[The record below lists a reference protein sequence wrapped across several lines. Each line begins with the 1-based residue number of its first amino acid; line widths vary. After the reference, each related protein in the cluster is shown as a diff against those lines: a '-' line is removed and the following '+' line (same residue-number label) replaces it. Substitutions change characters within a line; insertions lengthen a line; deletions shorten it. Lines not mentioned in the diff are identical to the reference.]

1 MNAAAAKDQRKKFIG
16 RPMRAST
23 FAVKFSAVLKGGA
36 MGMGLAL
43 GTAWMISHATPLA
56 GGQAQLVATSG
67 PAAMRGAA
75 QASSNGAAA
84 GQKRRP
90 SGFREP
96 DPIDFSDHAG
106 FVQIFDGQ
114 SLKDWVGDPAVWRV
128 ENGAIVGESTKEKP
142 IGNSYISYH
151 GFEAKDFDLKLEIK
165 VENGGG
171 SGIQYRSKTGLPWRR
186 QRPGEPAPNLDWMM
200 TGPQADFWFP
210 VVPMT
215 AEFTGQFYSE
225 NTPFGIIAWRGQVV
239 QTSPGVGPRLLG
251 NIADRTALG
260 GYVKVNDW
268 NQYLIMARGGTFI
281 HILNGQLMA
290 VYVDDDPNSSNNQSG
305 LIGIEIESVPC
316 KVSVREIW
324 VKRL

>member
-1 MNAAAAKDQRKKFIG
+1 MS
-16 RPMRAST
+16 AST
-23 FAVKFSAVLKGGA
+23 FAARFFTLGNRGVMVMVLTVGVA
-36 MGMGLAL
+36 R
-43 GTAWMISHATPLA
+43 TIYSATPLA
-56 GGQAQLVATSG
+56 AGQTQLVAASG
-67 PAAMRGAA
+67 PVKMSGAA
-75 QASSNGAAA
+75 QASSNGAPA
-84 GQKRRP
+84 GQKKRP

-96 DPIDFSDHAG
+96 DPIDFADHAG
-106 FVQIFDGQ
+106 YVQIFDGQ
-114 SLKDWVGDPAVWRV
+114 TLKDWVGDPSVWRV
-128 ENGAIVGESTKEKP
+128 EGGAIVGESTKEKP

-225 NTPFGIIAWRGQVV
+225 NTPLGIIAWRGQVV
-239 QTSPGVGPRLLG
+239 QTSPGVEPRLLG

-324 VKRL
+324 VKRLQ